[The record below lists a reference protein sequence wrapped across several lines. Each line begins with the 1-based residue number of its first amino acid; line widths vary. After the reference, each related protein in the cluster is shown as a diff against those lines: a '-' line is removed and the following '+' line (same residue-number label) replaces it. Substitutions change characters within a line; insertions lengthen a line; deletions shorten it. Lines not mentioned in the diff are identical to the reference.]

1 VVSLVVAP
9 FLSQLNLVLQMIIL
23 VLLWLSYLLKRR
35 GRFFLHGSF
44 VSTAV
49 VLNAVAFLLVMG
61 PSLISLTV
69 DQFASLSLWASAVV
83 LVHAVLGSVVLVLGI
98 WIVGSW
104 RFRSGTVYCAGKKR
118 VMLPTIVAWT
128 IAAAL
133 GVYLYLLLY
142 F

>member
-1 VVSLVVAP
+1 MEAP

-23 VLLWLSYLLKRR
+23 VLLWSSYLLKRR
-35 GRFFLHGSF
+35 GRFFLHGSLM
-44 VSTAV
+44 STAV

-69 DQFASLSLWASAVV
+69 DQFASLSLWASVIV

-104 RFRSGTVYCAGKKR
+104 RFRPGTTHCAGKKK

-128 IAAAL
+128 IVAAL

>member
-1 VVSLVVAP
+1 MEAP

-35 GRFFLHGSF
+35 GRFFLHGSLM
-44 VSTAV
+44 STAV

-69 DQFASLSLWASAVV
+69 DQFASLSLWASVVV

-104 RFRSGTVYCAGKKR
+104 RLRSGTRYCAGKKK

-142 F
+142 L